1 MSTLFML
8 TERPSVYLASKSPR
22 RQELLRQIGVE
33 FEELLLREAPGRRR
47 DIVEVPR
54 RDEAPFEYV
63 KRVARTKAAVG
74 WHRMGRRELPPK
86 PVLAADTEVVVDG
99 VVLGKPDD
107 AADAASMLERLS
119 GRTHDV
125 VTAVAIRW
133 NAQIVLGLSVS
144 RVTFR
149 AIARDEIER
158 YIATGEPFDK
168 AGAYAIQGRAAT
180 FASRLEGSYS
190 GVMGL
195 PLFETAE
202 ILAKIGFHVI

>member
-1 MSTLFML
+1 
-8 TERPSVYLASKSPR
+8 
-22 RQELLRQIGVE
+22 
-33 FEELLLREAPGRRR
+33 
-47 DIVEVPR
+47 
-54 RDEAPFEYV
+54 
-63 KRVARTKAAVG
+63 
-74 WHRMGRRELPPK
+74 
-86 PVLAADTEVVVDG
+86 
-99 VVLGKPDD
+99 VLGKPDD
-107 AADAASMLERLS
+107 ATDAMSMLERLS

-133 NAQIVLGLSVS
+133 NAQIALGMSVS
-144 RVTFR
+144 RVSFR

-180 FASRLEGSYS
+180 FVSRLEGSYS

-202 ILAKIGFHVI
+202 ILAKIGYHVI